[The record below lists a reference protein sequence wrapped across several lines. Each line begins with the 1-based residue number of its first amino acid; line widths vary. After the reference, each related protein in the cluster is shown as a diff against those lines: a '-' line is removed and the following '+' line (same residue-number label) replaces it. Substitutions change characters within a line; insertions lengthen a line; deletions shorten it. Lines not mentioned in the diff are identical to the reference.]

1 MALIV
6 VDAITV
12 AANAAA
18 MGGAHRA
25 TAIGFVSAFSRLPVH
40 PANTKANNRAMI
52 LIRAIPFCQVSKQE
66 RRREWNAIIGI
77 GGWKYDPRENRESAR
92 SRLTSRCIRTR
103 RPRVCRVCAGG
114 FLPRRFVHVRFGHAD
129 GLRWWLGRGPTCVVR
144 ITLHVGPLLK

>member
-1 MALIV
+1 

-18 MGGAHRA
+18 MGGHRA

-66 RRREWNAIIGI
+66 RRRVWNAIIGI
-77 GGWKYDPRENRESAR
+77 GGWKYDRAKQGKREITPY
-92 SRLTSRCIRTR
+92 LC
-103 RPRVCRVCAGG
+103 
-114 FLPRRFVHVRFGHAD
+114 VHLDEER
-129 GLRWWLGRGPTCVVR
+129 
-144 ITLHVGPLLK
+144 